1 MGRWR
6 WSLRADVV
14 VPAVLVVLAIVT
26 SLEPKIFGVEISER
40 QIVLGF
46 VAFLGVDALI
56 ERTGRLQHI
65 ERSLN
70 DLSRFV
76 SGPVPAERVL
86 RSRAAFE
93 RMDLLVG
100 YARRSVFIIGIN
112 LEGAVSALTA
122 LSDLA
127 LSGGTVRL
135 LAMDPNGSA
144 LIPSAETAGVDPVI
158 RRAKIIQN
166 LDLLKSAFDAR
177 LTRAA
182 RRRVSLQIV
191 DRVLPVG
198 VVGVDV
204 ESRDGRLIAQHYLTR
219 TPAEH
224 APLLDLRRDVD
235 GVWFE
240 RYERQCEASFEKAKE
255 W

>member
-1 MGRWR
+1 MGRRR
-6 WSLRADVV
+6 WSLRTDVL
-14 VPAVLVVLAIVT
+14 VPAVLVVLAILT

-56 ERTGRLQHI
+56 ERTGRLQRI

-76 SGPVPAERVL
+76 GGPVPAERVL

-100 YARRSVFIIGIN
+100 YARRSVLIIGIN
-112 LEGAVSALTA
+112 LEGAVAALTA

-127 LSGGTVRL
+127 SSGGTVRL

-144 LIPSAETAGVDPVI
+144 LAPSAEMAGVDPAI

-177 LTRAA
+177 LTPAA
-182 RRRVSLQIV
+182 RSHVSLQIV
-191 DRVLPVG
+191 DRILPVG

-204 ESRDGRLIAQHYLTR
+204 ESKGGRLIAQHYLVR

-224 APLLDLRRDVD
+224 APLLDLQRDVD

-240 RYERQCEASFEKAKE
+240 RYERQCKACFDTAKE